1 MIESCSWR
9 GMSPALWGIETPAH
23 TAYSCRLNKKHSK
36 THTHTHIHAQTK
48 PHAPAHTHTHT
59 HTQYVCYIIVV
70 LLIFIS
76 RVWVYVSARAMRR
89 FAERHCVLEQC
100 LKGSLPADTP
110 GAVAGR

>member
-9 GMSPALWGIETPAH
+9 GMSPALWGKETPAH

-36 THTHTHIHAQTK
+36 THTHTHTYMHRQN
-48 PHAPAHTHTHT
+48 HTHQHTHT
-59 HTQYVCYIIVV
+59 HTQYVFYIIVV

-76 RVWVYVSARAMRR
+76 RVWVYFSARAMRR
-89 FAERHCVLEQC
+89 FAERHCILEQC